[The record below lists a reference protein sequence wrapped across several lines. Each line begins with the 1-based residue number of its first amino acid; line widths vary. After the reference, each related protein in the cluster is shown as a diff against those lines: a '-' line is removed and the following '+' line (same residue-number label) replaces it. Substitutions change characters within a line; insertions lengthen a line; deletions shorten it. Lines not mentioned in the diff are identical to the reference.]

1 MACIVSCFFI
11 LRGESV
17 GRAASA
23 EVSIGSLYRVQLR
36 VSKELRFQYSHEMQN
51 KLLGISDAFIERR
64 GRNIWSKSSQQTQ
77 VKSTD

>member
-1 MACIVSCFFI
+1 
-11 LRGESV
+11 
-17 GRAASA
+17 
-23 EVSIGSLYRVQLR
+23 
-36 VSKELRFQYSHEMQN
+36 MQN